1 MQTVCVYLWSWSH
14 LGNVGVSQ
22 EIGTWIFTD
31 LHIYWLNSCIVEGDI
46 GDEGD
51 KLNRVQS
58 PGRL

>member
-1 MQTVCVYLWSWSH
+1 M
-14 LGNVGVSQ
+14 SQ

>member
-1 MQTVCVYLWSWSH
+1 M
-14 LGNVGVSQ
+14 SQ
-22 EIGTWIFTD
+22 EIGKWIFTD